1 MSRNLPKKEPKRV
14 LMVSE
19 YYPPHWT
26 GLSTSFHFLANQ
38 LAGEGHSVH
47 VLTTRFD
54 EKTLRAEQDGR
65 VLITRVP
72 YQIKISRTHYSI
84 AIVWEFLKMVK
95 DVDSVIV
102 NSPNSNILLFAVL
115 AKLFGKKLTI
125 YHQADIL
132 LPKQTG
138 NQLVHFLIDRIFD
151 ISTIPAVLLADRIS
165 TFTYDYAKFSR
176 VLRYG
181 LKKFFAY
188 IPNVKLSS
196 EAPSKD
202 FRATMD
208 TLAQKHMLI
217 GISGRFVEEKGF
229 DILFQALPLILK
241 RYPHAHIAFAG
252 KKVIEYEPFYDH
264 HKELFE
270 KYEKNVSFMGFLQGG
285 NLAYFYEK
293 LDVFVLSSRIEC
305 FALTQID
312 TLQKKVPIVVTD
324 VSGARML
331 VKESG
336 FGEIAERENP
346 ESLAEAIIEVLKNR
360 PKYLKNHQKAVEFL
374 EKYREFPLL

>member
-1 MSRNLPKKEPKRV
+1 MSRNLPKREPKKV

-38 LAGEGHSVH
+38 LAGEGHGVH
-47 VLTTRFD
+47 ILTTRFD
-54 EKTLRAEQDGR
+54 EKTPKYEQDGDVSIAR
-65 VLITRVP
+65 AP
-72 YQIKISRTHYSI
+72 YQIRISRTHYSI
-84 AIVWEFLKMVK
+84 AIVWAFLKMVK
-95 DVDSVIV
+95 DFGSVII
-102 NSPNSNILLFAVL
+102 NSPNSNVLFFAL
-115 AKLFGKKLTI
+115 GAKLFRKKLTI

-138 NQLVHFLIDRIFD
+138 NQLVHFMIDRIFD

-196 EAPSKD
+196 KAPSKD
-202 FRATMD
+202 FRIKMD
-208 TLAQKHMLI
+208 ILAQKYMLI

-241 RYPHAHIAFAG
+241 RYPHAHVVFAG
-252 KKVIEYEPFYDH
+252 KKIIEYEPFYDH

-270 KYEKNVSFMGFLQGG
+270 KHSKNVSFMGFLQGG
-285 NLAYFYEK
+285 DLAYFYEK

-305 FALTQID
+305 FALTQIEA
-312 TLQKKVPIVVTD
+312 LQKKVPIVVTD
-324 VSGARML
+324 VAGARML

-346 ESLAEAIIEVLKNR
+346 ESLAHAIVEVLKNR

-374 EKYREFPLL
+374 EKYRGFPVL

>member
-1 MSRNLPKKEPKRV
+1 MSKNLPKKELKKV

-38 LAGEGHSVH
+38 LAGEGHSVS
-47 VLTTRFD
+47 VLTTWFD
-54 EKTLRAEQDGR
+54 KKTPKSEQDGD
-65 VLITRVP
+65 VSITRVP

-84 AIVWEFLKMVK
+84 AIVWAFLKMVK
-95 DVDSVIV
+95 DFDSVII
-102 NSPNSNILLFAVL
+102 NSPNSNILFFALGTKV
-115 AKLFGKKLTI
+115 FGKKLTI

-138 NQLVHFLIDRIFD
+138 NQLIHFLINRIFD
-151 ISTIPAVLLADRIS
+151 FSTIPAVLLADRIS

-188 IPNVKLSS
+188 IPNVKLSN

-202 FRATMD
+202 FSRKMD
-208 TLAQKHMLI
+208 GLAKKHQLI

-229 DILFQALPLILK
+229 DILFQALPTILQS
-241 RYPHAHIAFAG
+241 YPHAHIVFAG
-252 KKVIEYEPFYDH
+252 KKVIEYEPFYEH

-312 TLQKKVPIVVTD
+312 ALQKKVPIVVTN
-324 VSGARML
+324 VAGARML

-346 ESLAEAIIEVLKNR
+346 ESLAHAIVEVLKNS
-360 PKYLKNHQKAVEFL
+360 PKYLKNYQKAVEFL
-374 EKYREFPLL
+374 EKYREFPVS